1 MRIPLGLR
9 AAAGSSSGGPWNIA
23 SAVYNGSPIN
33 SYYVGTK
40 DSNCQDVFFK
50 PDGTKMY
57 ILGNGNDNVYEYNL
71 STVWD
76 ISTASYLQSFS
87 VAAQEDTPNGIS
99 FKDDG
104 TKMYIVGST
113 NDTVYEYNLST
124 AWNISTASY
133 LQSFSVAAQDT
144 FPGGLFFKTDGT
156 KMYIVGV
163 VNRIVYEYNLSTAWN
178 ISTASYLQS
187 FSVAAQDASTP
198 GISFK
203 DDGTKMY
210 IVGAFND
217 AIYEYNLSTAW
228 NISTASY
235 LQSFSVI
242 SYETTPNGVF
252 FKGDG
257 TKMYIIGSSA
267 NAVYQYDLSTAW
279 NLATAS
285 FTNPTTN
292 YFFIGTRDTLPSD
305 VFFKPD
311 GTKMYV
317 AGSTNDNV
325 YEYNLSTAWDI
336 STASY
341 LQSFSIVAQEN
352 SITGVSFKTDGTK
365 MYIVGGTTD
374 TVYEYNLSTA
384 WNISTASYLQSFSVA
399 AQDANPTGIF
409 LKPDGTKMYIVGF
422 ITDHVYEYNLSTAW
436 NVTTASYLQRFSV
449 TAQDNT
455 PNGISFKDD
464 GTKMYIVGAVNDA
477 IYEYNLSTAWNVTT
491 ASYLQSF
498 SVAAQEAGPQGI
510 SFKDDGTKMYMIGT
524 VRDSVWSYDL

>member
-33 SYYVGTK
+33 SYYVGTQ

-71 STVWD
+71 STAWNVT
-76 ISTASYLQSFS
+76 TASYLQSFS
-87 VAAQEDTPNGIS
+87 VAAQENMPLGIS

-113 NDTVYEYNLST
+113 TDTVYEYNLST

-133 LQSFSVAAQDT
+133 LQSFSVAAQDNT
-144 FPGGLFFKTDGT
+144 PAGISFKPDGT
-156 KMYIVGV
+156 KMYIIGGA
-163 VNRIVYEYNLSTAWN
+163 NDAVYEYNLSTAWN

-187 FSVAAQDASTP
+187 FSVTAQENTP
-198 GISFK
+198 NGVFFK

-210 IVGAFND
+210 IIGLN
-217 AIYEYNLSTAW
+217 ST
-228 NISTASY
+228 
-235 LQSFSVI
+235 
-242 SYETTPNGVF
+242 
-252 FKGDG
+252 
-257 TKMYIIGSSA
+257 
-267 NAVYQYDLSTAW
+267 VYQYGLSTAW

-292 YFFIGTRDTLPSD
+292 YFFIGTQDTLPSD

-352 SITGVSFKTDGTK
+352 SINGVSFKTDGTK

-422 ITDHVYEYNLSTAW
+422 ITDNVYEYNLSTAW
-436 NVTTASYLQRFSV
+436 NVTTASYLQSFSV

-455 PNGISFKDD
+455 PTGISFKDD

-477 IYEYNLSTAWNVTT
+477 VYEYNLSTAWNVTT

-524 VRDSVWSYDL
+524 ARDSVWSYDL

>member
-33 SYYVGTK
+33 SYYVGTR

-71 STVWD
+71 STAWD

-87 VAAQEDTPNGIS
+87 VAAQDNTPAGIS

-144 FPGGLFFKTDGT
+144 NPGGLFFKTDGT

-187 FSVAAQDASTP
+187 FSVAAQAGP
-198 GISFK
+198 QGISFK

-210 IVGAFND
+210 IVGAGSDNV
-217 AIYEYNLSTAW
+217 YEYNLSTAW

-235 LQSFSVI
+235 LQSFSVT

-285 FTNPTTN
+285 FTNPTTVAAQ
-292 YFFIGTRDTLPSD
+292 DTLPGGL
-305 VFFKPD
+305 FFKTD
-311 GTKMYV
+311 GTKMYIV
-317 AGSTNDNV
+317 GSINDTV

-341 LQSFSIVAQEN
+341 LQSFS
-352 SITGVSFKTDGTK
+352 
-365 MYIVGGTTD
+365 
-374 TVYEYNLSTA
+374 
-384 WNISTASYLQSFSVA
+384 
-399 AQDANPTGIF
+399 
-409 LKPDGTKMYIVGF
+409 
-422 ITDHVYEYNLSTAW
+422 
-436 NVTTASYLQRFSV
+436 V

-455 PNGISFKDD
+455 PTGISFKDD
-464 GTKMYIVGAVNDA
+464 GTKMYIVGFTTDTV
-477 IYEYNLSTAWNVTT
+477 YEYNLSTAWNVTT

-498 SVAAQEAGPQGI
+498 SVAAQDTGPIGI